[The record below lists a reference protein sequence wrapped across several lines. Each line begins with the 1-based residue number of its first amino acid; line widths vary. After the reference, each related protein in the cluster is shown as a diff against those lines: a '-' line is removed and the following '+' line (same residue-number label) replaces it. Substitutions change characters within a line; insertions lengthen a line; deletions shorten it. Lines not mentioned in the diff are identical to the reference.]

1 MNESLEASAVALHSV
16 AKVLHSQYR
25 ATVAAYPANKRQTKI
40 PVTALK
46 AQSSRPMPSA
56 IGLQR
61 TTNDFG
67 ARDGLPAF
75 DAVDGA
81 HSAASSVP

>member
-1 MNESLEASAVALHSV
+1 MNESLGASAVALHSV

-46 AQSSRPMPSA
+46 ASQIARK
-56 IGLQR
+56 LV
-61 TTNDFG
+61 FG
-67 ARDGLPAF
+67 SWRIEYQQDE
-75 DAVDGA
+75 
-81 HSAASSVP
+81 